1 MYFCYADPL
10 ALFWPKTPPLS
21 SLCIFPGIYLVPV
34 VHFLLLTNASSN
46 LPWDSPKLFAFHLL
60 QQRLANRDV
69 RGLQEQDV
77 SLTRKKTLVRTAWTT
92 WWAASRLTPAG
103 GETFP
108 EDCTYTPCHRSWAS
122 PMQQHLSV
130 VPYQGHGSGR
140 PHGCGYCSGD
150 CCAPFYPSHC
160 SQQSLQVALPMP
172 SNIEERLR
180 ALEGDK
186 DQLHIQVLTL
196 SKNCI

>member
-1 MYFCYADPL
+1 MSSSTTTCMQGRPGAPRAGRFTDEEEDSGADSMNDVMSSKSSHSCRWGDIPRRL
-10 ALFWPKTPPLS
+10 HLPHLVTPCHHLS
-21 SLCIFPGIYLVPV
+21 HLV
-34 VHFLLLTNASSN
+34 
-46 LPWDSPKLFAFHLL
+46 
-60 QQRLANRDV
+60 
-69 RGLQEQDV
+69 
-77 SLTRKKTLVRTAWTT
+77 
-92 WWAASRLTPAG
+92 TP
-103 GETFP
+103 
-108 EDCTYTPCHRSWAS
+108 CTPCHRSWAS
-122 PMQQHLSV
+122 PMQQHLSI

-186 DQLHIQVLTL
+186 DQLHIQVLII

>member
-1 MYFCYADPL
+1 MR
-10 ALFWPKTPPLS
+10 
-21 SLCIFPGIYLVPV
+21 
-34 VHFLLLTNASSN
+34 LLTCHEFSQ
-46 LPWDSPKLFAFHLL
+46 AFLRSIFFNNDLHAGTTRGSKSRTVHGRGRRLWCGQHERRDEQQVVSLL
-60 QQRLANRDV
+60 QVGRHSQRI
-69 RGLQEQDV
+69 
-77 SLTRKKTLVRTAWTT
+77 TL
-92 WWAASRLTPAG
+92 
-103 GETFP
+103 
-108 EDCTYTPCHRSWAS
+108 TPCHRSWAS

-130 VPYQGHGSGR
+130 VPYQGHGPGR

-186 DQLHIQVLTL
+186 DQLHIQVLIL